1 MHLHLTFKCL
11 SRGGYY
17 DSLSLPGP
25 LYFQTIYSKLPAT
38 NEGIGISQ
46 GCSEFSPRNKE
57 HGANDPRFTTE
68 AQLGSSDSFSHG
80 SCSSHRY
87 GIGSSS
93 QLHHLTSHI
102 KHAATKSCLWV
113 KASRT
118 KGTGYY
124 SEVMEVSFLSPFPP
138 ADSGSCPEQILVIVR
153 SCFVSFT
160 ISSSLQPVPLPGQS
174 WGKPYLMQ
182 VQHSFG

>member
-1 MHLHLTFKCL
+1 MNF
-11 SRGGYY
+11 
-17 DSLSLPGP
+17 LPGIRSTVLMIP
-25 LYFQTIYSKLPAT
+25 
-38 NEGIGISQ
+38 G
-46 GCSEFSPRNKE
+46 SP
-57 HGANDPRFTTE
+57 P
-68 AQLGSSDSFSHG
+68 QLGSSDSFSHG